1 MMVYTMSTADA
12 TFKKL
17 IDNGVSESAWT
28 LKQQVI
34 EYIEFINQIME
45 DNPDLFDDEHES
57 DLMFIL
63 EFFQRI
69 DAVELMSLFIKR
81 VLPYTAQIRNCDEK
95 FFQENVLKLFSDL
108 PQEKVYFIYDIF
120 VNNRIDQEDKEANWD
135 YWGVFVSLAEKNKK
149 SK

>member
-1 MMVYTMSTADA
+1 MSSADE
-12 TFKKL
+12 TFKKF
-17 IDNGVSESAWT
+17 IDNGVSESEWT

-45 DNPDLFDDEHES
+45 DNPELFTDEHES

-69 DAVELMSLFIKR
+69 GAGELMSLFIKR
-81 VLPYTAQIRNCDEK
+81 VLPYTTQIRNKDLK
-95 FFQENVLKLFSDL
+95 FFQENVLKLFSEL

-120 VNNRIDQEDKEANWD
+120 VNNRIDEEDKEANWD
-135 YWGVFVSLAEKNKK
+135 YWNVFVSLAEKNKK